1 MKKNTFTRRTI
12 NRSKIILNDAR
23 LGDKVHAVAQP
34 IAKVIDQTFDTKIS
48 TCGACAKRR
57 EKLNNLFNKDT

>member
-1 MKKNTFTRRTI
+1 MRKYR
-12 NRSKIILNDAR
+12 ILRNAR

-34 IAKVIDQTFDTKIS
+34 MAGAIDKALGTNIKGCD
-48 TCGACAKRR
+48 ACAKRR